1 MLSNSILNYQ
11 GPLSFSTID
20 ALLSEFKVAAQEHQL
35 SFRIYKKM
43 LSIMIE
49 ALENISKYS
58 DQFECDPPQAE
69 EGFCPMCQINRN
81 SKDIELVTRNPVKKD
96 DVEELRLKIDMVNSR
111 NREELKLLYRTT
123 ITNGQFSPKGGAGLG
138 LIEMVKTTGNKL
150 EYQFENLNK
159 DYSMYTLRAV
169 MNL

>member
-1 MLSNSILNYQ
+1 MLSKSILNYQ

-58 DQFECDPPQAE
+58 DQFECEPSE
-69 EGFCPMCQINRN
+69 MEGFCPMCQINRN
-81 SKDIELVTRNPVKKD
+81 SKDIELVTRNPVKND
-96 DVEELRLKIDMVNSR
+96 DVEGLRLKIDMVNSR